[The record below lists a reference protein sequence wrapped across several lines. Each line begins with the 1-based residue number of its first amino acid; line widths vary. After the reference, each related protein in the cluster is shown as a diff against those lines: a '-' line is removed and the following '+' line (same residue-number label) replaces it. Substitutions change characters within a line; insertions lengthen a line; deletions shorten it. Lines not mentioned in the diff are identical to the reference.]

1 MNATDDIFQQR
12 PKSTKTLLV
21 GKGMEGREREKSL
34 TLIHS
39 KYKMPLT
46 AVYHIA
52 DVEEGTSRYKKEQQS
67 Q

>member
-12 PKSTKTLLV
+12 PKSTKTLHV

-52 DVEEGTSRYKKEQQS
+52 DVEEGTSRYELEQQS